1 MSYGKVYSCFNW
13 KSKTRHFTSLH
24 KRSGNKAI
32 ERKIKTFLEEL
43 KVHPFSGTGQP
54 EALKHELHGF
64 WSRRI
69 NQKDR
74 MIYSVNKEIVTVEV
88 VSAMWHYFDK

>member
-1 MSYGKVYSCFNW
+1 MGKFVVVLTEKAKNDI
-13 KSKTRHFTSLH
+13 SLH

-43 KVHPFSGTGQP
+43 KVHPFTGTGQP
-54 EALKHELHGF
+54 ESLKHELQGF
-64 WSRRI
+64 WSRRL

-74 MIYSVNKEIVTVEV
+74 MIYSVDKEIVTVEV
-88 VSAMWHYFDK
+88 VSAMGHYFDK

>member
-1 MSYGKVYSCFNW
+1 MEKFIVVLTE
-13 KSKTRHFTSLH
+13 KAKQDISLH
-24 KRSGNKAI
+24 KRSGNKVI
-32 ERKIKTFLEEL
+32 ERKIKSFPEEL

-54 EALKHELHGF
+54 ESLKHELHGF

-74 MIYSVNKEIVTVEV
+74 MIYSVNNKIVKVEV
-88 VSAMWHYFDK
+88 VSAMGHYFDK